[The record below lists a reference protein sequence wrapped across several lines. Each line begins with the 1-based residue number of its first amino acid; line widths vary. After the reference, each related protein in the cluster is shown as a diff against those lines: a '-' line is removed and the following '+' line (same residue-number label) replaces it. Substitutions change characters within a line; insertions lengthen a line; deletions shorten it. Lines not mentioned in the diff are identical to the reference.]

1 MYNIPKFRR
10 PKIFRRSLITEN
22 YENFIPNFLE
32 NFQYK
37 ANFETIEGVGT
48 KNSEAFQKE
57 HRLQAIVKTFLAAG
71 NFSMGT
77 Y

>member
-48 KNSEAFQKE
+48 EKILRLSRKNIGFK
-57 HRLQAIVKTFLAAG
+57 LL
-71 NFSMGT
+71 
-77 Y
+77 